1 MVLKFAIWITAILI
15 SFSIPISAEGL
26 QHSSF
31 RSGILLLKDGP
42 GVQGEV
48 SDLSDSYFIRNSKIG
63 KKISKNQVLDFVSD
77 EYIRRI
83 QNSSAIESAWESLIY
98 FHASSE
104 TQWKGFPRDPN
115 SGNGQWE
122 DSYTRWIKAALL
134 LLTTAAYA
142 DAVQQNN
149 ALKNSYSGFN
159 GHEKAAFQNAN
170 TRYQTLAG
178 ITLGFFTF
186 TTIKAYVRFGR
197 NDHYQDLRIP
207 GREIKSVSD
216 WIDPKAS
223 LSGISSVQF
232 GITQNF

>member
-1 MVLKFAIWITAILI
+1 MVLKIAFWIAAILI
-15 SFSIPISAEGL
+15 SFSIPISAEVL
-26 QHSSF
+26 PNSPF
-31 RSGILLLKDGP
+31 RTGILLLKEGP
-42 GVQGEV
+42 GIQGDV
-48 SDLSDSYFIRNSKIG
+48 SDLSDSYFIRNARIG
-63 KKISKNQVLDFVSD
+63 KKISKNQVLDFVSE
-77 EYIRRI
+77 EYARKI
-83 QNSSAIESAWESLIY
+83 QNSSSMGSAWESILY

-104 TQWKGFPRDPN
+104 TQWKGFPQDPN
-115 SGNGQWE
+115 STNGQWE
-122 DSYTRWIKAALL
+122 DSYTRWIKVALL

-223 LSGISSVQF
+223 LSGISSFQF